1 MDETNNEIIKES
13 VNNNEAILDN
23 NELSG
28 SDRGGV
34 LNDVQN
40 NNASPPDRNDEPIP
54 LHSILQQ
61 KPQNDQY
68 HYDERSF
75 TKRFQGSFL
84 WSVIRF
90 LICIIIIAVGVYVI
104 LYIIARAAKYDSIS
118 SMLQSMF
125 IELELMWQR
134 VIY

>member
-1 MDETNNEIIKES
+1 MDEANNEIIKKS
-13 VNNNEAILDN
+13 INNNETVPDN
-23 NELSG
+23 N
-28 SDRGGV
+28 
-34 LNDVQN
+34 
-40 NNASPPDRNDEPIP
+40 DESSP
-54 LHSILQQ
+54 LHAILQQ

-75 TKRFQGSFL
+75 TKRFKGSFL
-84 WSVIRF
+84 WSIIRF
-90 LICIIIIAVGVYVI
+90 LICIVIIAVGVYVI
-104 LYIIARAAKYDSIS
+104 LYIIARGAKYDSIS